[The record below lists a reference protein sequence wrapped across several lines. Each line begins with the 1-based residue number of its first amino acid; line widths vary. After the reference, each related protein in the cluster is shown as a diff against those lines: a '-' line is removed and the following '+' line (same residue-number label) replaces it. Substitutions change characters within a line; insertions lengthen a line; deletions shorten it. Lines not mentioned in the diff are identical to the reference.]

1 VDWLIS
7 AAPGRIGT
15 SLRRGWDE
23 FGMSLCFFS
32 LSLWSGYMKKMIR
45 DSLWMI
51 AVASVG
57 ILAGGSNATAET
69 IRLRGDLVPQVATP
83 TPTGTGVAY
92 IKIDTVARTLRFQ
105 ATYQGLN
112 NNVSASHIH
121 AQATASPYVFPGSN
135 WTVALNF
142 SGSPSSTGPS
152 APVATWG
159 PTDYTPASLSAGFVT
174 AQGGNANTAFDN
186 FVNFLRTGQAYYNVH
201 TSLNTPNTGA
211 GNPGGSL
218 GAFFTAVPEIDPTS
232 FGSALAL
239 LTGSLGLLERRAR
252 RLLQPAT
259 TA

>member
-1 VDWLIS
+1 
-7 AAPGRIGT
+7 
-15 SLRRGWDE
+15 
-23 FGMSLCFFS
+23 
-32 LSLWSGYMKKMIR
+32 MKKMIR

-57 ILAGGSNATAET
+57 ILAGGSNATAE
-69 IRLRGDLVPQVATP
+69 ILLLRGDLVHQVATP
-83 TPTGTGVAY
+83 TPTGTGSAE
-92 IKIDTVARTLRFQ
+92 IRIDTVARTLRFQ

-121 AQATASPYVFPGSN
+121 AQSTSSPYVFPVSN

-152 APVATWG
+152 APAATWG
-159 PTDYTPASLSAGFVT
+159 PTTYTPASLSGGFVT
-174 AQGGNANTAFDN
+174 AQGGNADTAFDN

-201 TSLNTPNTGA
+201 TSLNTPTLGA

>member
-1 VDWLIS
+1 
-7 AAPGRIGT
+7 
-15 SLRRGWDE
+15 
-23 FGMSLCFFS
+23 
-32 LSLWSGYMKKMIR
+32 MKKMIR

-57 ILAGGSNATAET
+57 ILAGGSNATAELLH
-69 IRLRGDLVPQVATP
+69 LRGDLVHQVATP
-83 TPTGTGVAY
+83 TPTGTGSAE
-92 IKIDTVARTLRFQ
+92 IRIDTVARTLRFQ

-121 AQATASPYVFPGSN
+121 AKATASPYVFPTGTN

-152 APVATWG
+152 APAATLG
-159 PTDYTPASLSAGFVT
+159 PTTYTPASLSNGFVT
-174 AQGGNANTAFDN
+174 QEVSAGGSRDTAFDN
-186 FVNFLRTGQAYYNVH
+186 FVNYLLTGQAYYNVH
-201 TSLNTPNTGA
+201 TNLNDPTAGA